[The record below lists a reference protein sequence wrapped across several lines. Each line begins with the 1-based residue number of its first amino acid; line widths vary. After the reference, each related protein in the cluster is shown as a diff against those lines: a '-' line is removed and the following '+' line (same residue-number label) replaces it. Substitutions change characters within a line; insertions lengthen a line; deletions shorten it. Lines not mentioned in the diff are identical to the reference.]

1 MPRQNIEEIRKEAS
15 SKSINKWIT
24 IISREVGIEDVKG
37 GNPTERMCYVIGQ
50 LKRRKNQSRGERR
63 KVSKKL
69 RNRWKKKN
77 WKKYQPWH

>member
-37 GNPTERMCYVIGQ
+37 GSPTERMCYVIGQ

-69 RNRWKKKN
+69 RNR
-77 WKKYQPWH
+77 